1 MYILL
6 HLAVLTLTIVALA
19 RTLPD
24 VQIKSI
30 GSAFIV
36 AVVFSVLNFFLGW
49 FIKLMLVVPTILTLG
64 LLILFIPFIVN
75 TILLWLTDK
84 VLSTFKIH
92 SLGSLLMSAAA
103 DSARETTPALGLGA
117 PAASP
122 RQPLRACPARSMST
136 RQRVIS
142 GRFARAPPR

>member
-1 MYILL
+1 MYMLL

-24 VQIKSI
+24 VQVKSV

-36 AVVFSVLNFFLGW
+36 AIVFSVLNFFLGW

-92 SLGSLLMSAAA
+92 SLASLLMSAGAITAVNALMHFALRSLAA
-103 DSARETTPALGLGA
+103 GHGYEV
-117 PAASP
+117 SP
-122 RQPLRACPARSMST
+122 GPT
-136 RQRVIS
+136 RWI
-142 GRFARAPPR
+142 

>member
-49 FIKLMLVVPTILTLG
+49 FVKLMLVVPTILTLG

-92 SLGSLLMSAAA
+92 SLTSLLMSAGAITAVNALMHFALRSLAA
-103 DSARETTPALGLGA
+103 GHGYAL
-117 PAASP
+117 SP
-122 RQPLRACPARSMST
+122 GPT
-136 RQRVIS
+136 RWI
-142 GRFARAPPR
+142 

>member
-1 MYILL
+1 MYMLL

-24 VQIKSI
+24 VQIKSV
-30 GSAFIV
+30 GSAFVV
-36 AVVFSVLNFFLGW
+36 AIVFSVLNFFLGW

-92 SLGSLLMSAAA
+92 SLASLLMSAGAITAVNALMHFALRSLAA
-103 DSARETTPALGLGA
+103 GHGFAV
-117 PAASP
+117 SP
-122 RQPLRACPARSMST
+122 GPT
-136 RQRVIS
+136 RWI
-142 GRFARAPPR
+142 

>member
-24 VQIKSI
+24 VQIKSL

-92 SLGSLLMSAAA
+92 SLGSLLMSAGAITA
-103 DSARETTPALGLGA
+103 VHALMHFALRPLPPGHRHL
-117 PAASP
+117 PSP
-122 RQPLRACPARSMST
+122 RPT
-136 RQRVIS
+136 
-142 GRFARAPPR
+142 PRI

>member
-1 MYILL
+1 MLL

-64 LLILFIPFIVN
+64 VLILFIPFIVN

-84 VLSTFKIH
+84 VLSTFRIN
-92 SLGSLLMSAAA
+92 SLASLLMSAGAITAVNALMHFALRSLAA
-103 DSARETTPALGLGA
+103 GHGYLV
-117 PAASP
+117 SP
-122 RQPLRACPARSMST
+122 GPT
-136 RQRVIS
+136 RWI
-142 GRFARAPPR
+142 

>member
-49 FIKLMLVVPTILTLG
+49 FVKLMLVVPTILTLG

-92 SLGSLLMSAAA
+92 TLTSLLMSAGAITAVNALMHFALRSLAA
-103 DSARETTPALGLGA
+103 GHGYAL
-117 PAASP
+117 SP
-122 RQPLRACPARSMST
+122 GPT
-136 RQRVIS
+136 RWI
-142 GRFARAPPR
+142 

>member
-1 MYILL
+1 MYMLL

-64 LLILFIPFIVN
+64 VLILFIPFIVN

-84 VLSTFKIH
+84 VLSTFRIN
-92 SLGSLLMSAAA
+92 SLASLLMSAGAITAVNALMHFALRSLAA
-103 DSARETTPALGLGA
+103 GHGYLV
-117 PAASP
+117 SP
-122 RQPLRACPARSMST
+122 GPT
-136 RQRVIS
+136 RWI
-142 GRFARAPPR
+142 